1 MQVNSAQ
8 DYLTRYKQ
16 RIVARTYVQDP
27 PSPKNRVPSNYRMV
41 IANKAQQRER
51 FIVPLQ
57 RGISTAAPLY
67 SSRCCVLGVR
77 GTIPGSLV

>member
-16 RIVARTYVQDP
+16 RIVARTYVQNP
-27 PSPKNRVPSNYRMV
+27 PSPKNRVPSNYTMV
-41 IANKAQQRER
+41 VANEAQQRER

-57 RGISTAAPLY
+57 PGITTAATRY
-67 SSRCCVLGVR
+67 RSFCCVSGTR
-77 GTIPGSLV
+77 GRIPGSIV

>member
-16 RIVARTYVQDP
+16 RIIARTYVQDP
-27 PSPKNRVPSNYRMV
+27 PSPKNRVPSNYTMV
-41 IANKAQQRER
+41 VANKARQRER

-67 SSRCCVLGVR
+67 SSFCCVSGTR
-77 GTIPGSLV
+77 GRIPGSIV